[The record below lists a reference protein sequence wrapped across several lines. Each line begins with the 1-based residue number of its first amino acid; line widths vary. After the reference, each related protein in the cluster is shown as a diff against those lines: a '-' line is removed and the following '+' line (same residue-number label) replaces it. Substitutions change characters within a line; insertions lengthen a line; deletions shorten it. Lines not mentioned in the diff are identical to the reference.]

1 VNHEG
6 NALLAKHLPVLR
18 TWAGQLCRSTV
29 DAEDLVQDTA
39 ARALAA
45 LPSYEH
51 RGHPAVWLFVI
62 MRSAYVNQKR
72 RRRIRARLEPQVRLH
87 ALLAVPEESAADR
100 DASERL
106 HAAMQSLD
114 DVLRLPL
121 EMHLVE
127 ERSYQEI
134 ALRLD
139 LPVGTVGTR
148 LMRAKRLVRMALEG
162 EVEERA
168 EVEPR

>member
-1 VNHEG
+1 MTREDK
-6 NALLAKHLPVLR
+6 LLLTEHLPALR
-18 TWAGQLCRSTV
+18 TWASKVCRSTA
-29 DAEDLVQDTA
+29 DMEDLVQDTA

-45 LPSYEH
+45 LASHEH
-51 RGHPAVWLFVI
+51 RGHTLAWLFAI
-62 MRSAYVNQKR
+62 MRSAYVDQKR
-72 RRRIRARLEPQVRLH
+72 RRRIRARLAPQVRLH
-87 ALLAVPEESAADR
+87 ALLAVPQDGADR

-114 DVLRLPL
+114 DVLRPIL

-148 LMRAKRLVRMALEG
+148 LMRAKQLVRTALESQTG
-162 EVEERA
+162 
-168 EVEPR
+168 

>member
-1 VNHEG
+1 MKHEG
-6 NALLAKHLPVLR
+6 NVLLTKHLPVLR
-18 TWAGQLCRSTV
+18 AWAGQLCRSTA
-29 DAEDLVQDTA
+29 DADDLVQDTA

-51 RGHPAVWLFVI
+51 RGHPTAWLFVI
-62 MRSAYVNQKR
+62 MRSAYVDQKR
-72 RRRIRARLEPQVRLH
+72 RRRIRAQLEPEVRLH
-87 ALLAVPEESAADR
+87 ALLAIPHESADR

-106 HAAMQSLD
+106 HRAMQSLD
-114 DVLRLPL
+114 DLLRLPL

-162 EVEERA
+162 EGCG
-168 EVEPR
+168 